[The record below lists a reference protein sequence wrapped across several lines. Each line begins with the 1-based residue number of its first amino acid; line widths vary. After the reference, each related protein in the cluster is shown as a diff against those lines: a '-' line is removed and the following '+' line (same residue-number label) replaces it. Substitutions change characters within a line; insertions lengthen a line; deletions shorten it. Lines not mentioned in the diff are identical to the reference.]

1 MARLLALVFV
11 LLCGSLAGVESQQA
25 PQVFRSGVD
34 AVRVDVLA
42 THNGRPV
49 PNLSASDFE
58 VLDNGVPQQVT
69 LLDVGAV
76 PIVLMLG
83 LDVSESVA
91 GDRLRALVAAC
102 RTAIGA
108 LRPIDS
114 VSVVSFSHEI
124 TERVP
129 LSGAG
134 DYFSALDAIAG
145 SGNTSLY
152 DAVYAG
158 ILLGTASDSRTVFLV
173 FSDGRD
179 TSSWLLPSM
188 VVDAA
193 KRSGVVIYGV
203 TIQPPVESPLQ
214 QLRQNRRPKPSSQRL
229 TKPGLPDFLEQIT
242 TLTGGR
248 VLRAEQP
255 DLPRQFSD
263 IIDEFTNRY
272 LLSYTPT
279 GVTDRGWHDIT
290 VRVPTRAVDIRCRR
304 GYRS

>member
-1 MARLLALVFV
+1 MARLAALVFV
-11 LLCGSLAGVESQQA
+11 LLCGSLAALESQQA

-58 VLDNGVPQQVT
+58 VLDNGVPQHAT
-69 LLDVGAV
+69 LLDSGAV

-129 LSGAG
+129 MSGPG
-134 DYFSALDAIAG
+134 DHFSALDAITG

-158 ILLGTASDSRTVFLV
+158 ILLGAANDSRTVLLV

-203 TIQPPVESPLQ
+203 TIRPPSTA
-214 QLRQNRRPKPSSQRL
+214 RPA
-229 TKPGLPDFLEQIT
+229 KPGRPDFLEQIT

-248 VLRAEQP
+248 LLLAEQR

-272 LLSYTPT
+272 VLSYTPT
-279 GVTDRGWHDIT
+279 GVPDRGWHDIT
-290 VRVPTRAVDIRCRR
+290 VRVPTRAVDIRSRR